1 MGVYTEN
8 IFNLSLKDL
17 VGSVRSLEMKVAD
30 DEKKIKRYEKRGE
43 DPQRIEDLLETQRI
57 WQRKLRINLRALDEK
72 CDAAAEEIEQLKR
85 EGKWTC
91 DEEQK
96 IDRRHNL
103 QRRSRSVQ

>member
-8 IFNLSLKDL
+8 IFNLSLNDL
-17 VGSVRSLEMKVAD
+17 VRNIKSLEIKVAD
-30 DEKKIKRYEKRGE
+30 DEKKIKRYEKRDE
-43 DPQRIEDLLETQRI
+43 DHKKIEDLLDTQRI
-57 WQRKLRINLRALDEK
+57 WQRKLHTNLRALDEK

-96 IDRRHNL
+96 N
-103 QRRSRSVQ
+103 

>member
-17 VGSVRSLEMKVAD
+17 VRNIRSLEMKVAD

-57 WQRKLRINLRALDEK
+57 WQRKLHTNLRALDEK

-96 IDRRHNL
+96 N
-103 QRRSRSVQ
+103 

>member
-17 VGSVRSLEMKVAD
+17 VGNIRSREMKVDD

-43 DPQRIEDLLETQRI
+43 VPQRIEDLLETQRI
-57 WQRKLRINLRALDEK
+57 WQRKLHINLRALDEK

-85 EGKWTC
+85 EGKWFC
-91 DEEQK
+91 EEE
-96 IDRRHNL
+96 
-103 QRRSRSVQ
+103 

>member
-8 IFNLSLKDL
+8 IFNLSLTDL
-17 VGSVRSLEMKVAD
+17 VGNIENLERKVAD
-30 DEKKIKRYEKRGE
+30 DEKKIKRLQKRDK
-43 DPQRIEDLLETQRI
+43 DPRKIESLLETQKI
-57 WQRKLRINLRALDEK
+57 WQHKLDTNLRALEER

-96 IDRRHNL
+96 N
-103 QRRSRSVQ
+103 